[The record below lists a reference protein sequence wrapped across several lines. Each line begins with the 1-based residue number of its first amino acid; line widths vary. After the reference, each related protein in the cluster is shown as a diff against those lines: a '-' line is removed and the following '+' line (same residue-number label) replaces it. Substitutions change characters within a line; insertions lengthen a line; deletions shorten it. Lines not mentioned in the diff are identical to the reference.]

1 MVICLS
7 RYRIRKFWFWRPS
20 MSLSTH
26 GLFTFSPLRW
36 TSPTKCRC
44 NWLFPCCC
52 CCERLSCHVIYF
64 FLRVKTQLFSQD
76 CCALPGFPASL
87 YSRISRFLSA
97 VVWQEKSIKI
107 KKPRGYCECFFWG
120 VGGSQNKTERQNT
133 FQESD
138 KTSERRRKKMIPF
151 ILSCRKKLRKY
162 TMHVG
167 MAVVKYD
174 LQK

>member
-7 RYRIRKFWFWRPS
+7 RYRIRKFWCWRPS
-20 MSLSTH
+20 MSLSAH

-36 TSPTKCRC
+36 KSPTKCRC

-97 VVWQEKSIKI
+97 VVWQEKSMKI
-107 KKPRGYCECFFWG
+107 KKPRGYCECFFGGGW
-120 VGGSQNKTERQNT
+120 VGSKIKQEDRILFKSQIRPQIEEERKWYHL
-133 FQESD
+133 F
-138 KTSERRRKKMIPF
+138 
-151 ILSCRKKLRKY
+151 
-162 TMHVG
+162 
-167 MAVVKYD
+167 
-174 LQK
+174 